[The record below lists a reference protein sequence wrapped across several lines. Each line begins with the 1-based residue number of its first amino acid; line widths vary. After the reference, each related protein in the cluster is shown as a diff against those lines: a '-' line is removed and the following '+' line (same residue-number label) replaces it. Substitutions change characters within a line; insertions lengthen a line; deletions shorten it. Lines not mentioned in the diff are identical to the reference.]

1 MEEEIN
7 RQLNVFSVNMRV
19 AYGGPNTIEA
29 QIDYKSDAGT
39 SGEYTWETCFKNWRF
54 SWWCIR
60 SIFLYVPLKIVFEFS
75 VYSEV
80 GGDEELP
87 LGPEFQEHLRCFID
101 TSKKDPVQR
110 YRMCEKLIRQLQ

>member
-1 MEEEIN
+1 
-7 RQLNVFSVNMRV
+7 MRNLFLEMKV
-19 AYGGPNTIEA
+19 L
-29 QIDYKSDAGT
+29 QM
-39 SGEYTWETCFKNWRF
+39 
-54 SWWCIR
+54 
-60 SIFLYVPLKIVFEFS
+60 IFLFNILICPIKDLFEFS

-87 LGPEFQEHLRCFID
+87 LGPEFQDHLRCFID